1 MKHSAILL
9 FMLVIAT
16 IASASQ
22 QTGTTGN
29 KSCSHHPKVIGPCFK
44 VRGRL
49 SVYNGAP
56 ALRIWKIGTRRM
68 LGISEQR
75 FAEPGYTNLP
85 DDIRDKVDSDTELFG
100 DFVVCP
106 FTRQRAG
113 DMQLVCVESGTNL
126 DARKRK

>member
-1 MKHSAILL
+1 MKRSAILL
-9 FMLVIAT
+9 LMLVIAT
-16 IASASQ
+16 VIALASQ
-22 QTGTTGN
+22 QTATGN
-29 KSCSHHPKVIGPCFK
+29 KSCSHHPKLIGPCVK

-85 DDIRDKVDSDTELFG
+85 DDIRAKVDSDIELFG

-113 DMQLVCVESGTNL
+113 EMQLVCVESGTNL
-126 DARKRK
+126 EARKRK